1 MVAGKFGRLRH
12 SPGSR
17 ATGTR
22 ATGAHHPGTG
32 AHHSG
37 YAGRRRGAR
46 IGRTGRL
53 RSIRGTITVL
63 LIVPLLSLVAL
74 WLYAASGTV
83 GPATAERDA
92 NAVNNDVGNA
102 VQGLVE
108 GLSTERTDTFIWQS
122 AHGHV
127 SASSMDADRPKTD
140 AAISAFR
147 TGAAAAYNDEPATV
161 HPLAQELISALGTIG
176 TLRTQVDDGKLSAIA
191 AFQAYNSLTG
201 VIEQYSESLSNPD
214 ASLSLYKESQ
224 VLIEEGQAEQ
234 EIAEEATLLAGALV
248 SGNRLPASEQRVFV
262 QAVDDERQL
271 AQMGTSPL
279 DWQPGSPDPYLGLT
293 TSKPYTNWE
302 AVEDAVMATAPGA
315 LLKVSS
321 TTWENAAGAIIN
333 EFTAAENSSRLTVT
347 AGDAHQSDVII
358 WRLVLVGGAG
368 LLAVVISSLLLLQF
382 GNRIRRELTG
392 LRGAA
397 RSLANERLPSVVA
410 RLRAGEDL
418 DVDTEA
424 PPLALPTRTKEVAET
439 ADAFSAVQWTAVQ
452 AAVEQA
458 QLRKGVSLVFRS
470 LARRNQS
477 LLQRQLRMLDEME
490 RNSEDP
496 ESLEQLFALDHLTT
510 RMRRQAEGLII
521 LSGAAPGR
529 GWRKPV
535 PVIEALRGALGEI
548 EDYNRVELNT
558 ESPDFL
564 QGAGVAD
571 VTHLLA
577 ELIENAVLYSPPGT
591 KVSVRC
597 GRVAN
602 GYVIEIEDGGLGI
615 PDEIMGRLNVRLAQA
630 PDFDLADSDQLGLFV
645 VSRLAVRHQIKVS
658 LRTSGYGGTLAVVLL
673 PHTLVVSEEETVFLA
688 AEANRP
694 STGRQPALPGTGPSR
709 PGAGPHAVPAARQAA
724 LPRSAAPSGMGSSG
738 MGPNGTGPNGTGPNG
753 LGSNGLGSNGTGTGP
768 NGIVRPGGLPARQPA
783 GRGPAVP
790 TNRMPRGLGEG
801 APAAAGPTGSS
812 NGQPGLAAQPAAAAQ
827 FIASVPSAPTAPSG
841 MQSLSDLPR
850 RESGA
855 NMAPQL
861 RASRAE
867 APKTPVA
874 GRSPEQA
881 RALLSAIRT
890 GWRSGVAESDGLD
903 MTTGNGAQPDVSAR
917 RPEDPR

>member
-1 MVAGKFGRLRH
+1 MVAGKFGRRRH
-12 SPGSR
+12 SPGLR

-46 IGRTGRL
+46 VGRTGRL

-83 GPATAERDA
+83 GSATAERDA
-92 NAVNNDVGNA
+92 QATNNDVGAPLQALLESLA
-102 VQGLVE
+102 V
-108 GLSTERTDTFIWQS
+108 ERADTFMWQS
-122 AHGHV
+122 GHGHV
-127 SASSMDADRPKTD
+127 SASTMDAQRPKTD
-140 AAISAFR
+140 AAITAFR
-147 TGAAAAYNDEPATV
+147 TGAAAAFGVEPSADRPV
-161 HPLAQELISALGTIG
+161 AQQLLTDLTSIG
-176 TLRTQVDDGKLSAIA
+176 TLRTRIDDGGISALD
-191 AFQAYNSLTG
+191 AFEAYNTMCNAFFPFAD
-201 VIEQYSESLSNPD
+201 SLSNPE

-224 VLIEEGQAEQ
+224 ALLEEGQSAEGIYQ
-234 EIAEEATLLAGALV
+234 EASLLDGVSV
-248 SGNRLPASEQRVFV
+248 SGGRMSSAELRAFV
-262 QAVDDERQL
+262 VAVDNERLYAQL
-271 AQMGTSPL
+271 GTSPL
-279 DWQPGSPDPYLGLT
+279 DWPSINADPYANLG
-293 TSKPYTNWE
+293 TSKIYTGWE
-302 AVEDAVMATAPGA
+302 AIEDEIMATAPGTP
-315 LLKVSS
+315 LKVSS
-321 TTWENAAGAIIN
+321 TEWGNAVGAVLTEFNTEENA
-333 EFTAAENSSRLTVT
+333 SRLTVT
-347 AGDAHQSDVII
+347 AGDAHAGDVVIL
-358 WRLVLVGGAG
+358 RLVLVGGAG
-368 LLAVVISSLLLLQF
+368 LLAVLISSLLLLQF

-410 RLRAGEDL
+410 RLRAGDDL
-418 DVDTEA
+418 DVNVEA

-496 ESLEQLFALDHLTT
+496 ESLEQLFRLDHLTT

-615 PDEIMGRLNVRLAQA
+615 PDEIMARLNVRLAQA

-694 STGRQPALPGTGPSR
+694 SSGRPAALSGPAGPAGAARPGT
-709 PGAGPHAVPAARQAA
+709 GPHAVPAARPPA
-724 LPRSAAPSGMGSSG
+724 LPRSA
-738 MGPNGTGPNGTGPNG
+738 GPNGTGPNGTGPNG
-753 LGSNGLGSNGTGTGP
+753 AGPGGTGP
-768 NGIVRPGGLPARQPA
+768 NSTVRPGALPARQPA

-790 TNRMPRGLGEG
+790 TSRTLRGLGDG
-801 APAAAGPTGSS
+801 APAASGPTG
-812 NGQPGLAAQPAAAAQ
+812 
-827 FIASVPSAPTAPSG
+827 PSAPPGTNGYPGTAPNGLPEPAVQFTPSGPTAPTTPAG
-841 MQSLSDLPR
+841 MQALTNLPR

-867 APKTPVA
+867 APMSPVA

-890 GWRSGVAESDGLD
+890 GWRNGVAEGEGLD
-903 MTTGNGAQPDVSAR
+903 VMSGNGAQPDIDR
-917 RPEDPR
+917 RKPEDSR

>member
-1 MVAGKFGRLRH
+1 MVAGKFGRRRH

-46 IGRTGRL
+46 VGRTGRL
-53 RSIRGTITVL
+53 RSIRGTITIL

-83 GPATAERDA
+83 GPATAEREG
-92 NAVNNDVGNA
+92 NAVNNDIGNPVQNLVGD
-102 VQGLVE
+102 
-108 GLSTERTDTFIWQS
+108 LSSERTDAYVWQS
-122 AHGHV
+122 AHGHI
-127 SASSMDADRPKTD
+127 SASSMDTQRPKTD

-147 TGAAAAYNDEPATV
+147 AGEAAAYNDVPAGERAAGT
-161 HPLAQELISALGTIG
+161 ELISDLGTIG
-176 TLRTQVDDGKLSAIA
+176 TLRTQIDGGKISALA
-191 AFQAYNSLTG
+191 AFQAYNSLVG
-201 VIEQYSESLSNPD
+201 DIEQYSDALSNPD
-214 ASLSLYKESQ
+214 SSISLYKEGQ
-224 VLIEEGQAEQ
+224 ALIEEGGAEQ
-234 EIAEEATLLAGALV
+234 DIAEEATLLAGALV
-248 SGNRLPASEQRVFV
+248 SGNRLPASEQRVFA
-262 QAVDDERQL
+262 QAADDQRQIAL
-271 AQMGTSPL
+271 MGTNPL
-279 DWQPGSPDPYLGLT
+279 DWQSGTPDPYLGLT

-302 AVEDAVMATAPGA
+302 TVEDAVMATAPGA
-315 LLKVSS
+315 PLKVSS
-321 TTWENAAGAIIN
+321 TTWENAAGAVIN
-333 EFTAAENSSRLTVT
+333 EYTKAENSSRLTVT
-347 AGDAHQSDVII
+347 AGDAHQSDVVIL
-358 WRLVLVGGAG
+358 RLVLVGGAG
-368 LLAVVISSLLLLQF
+368 LLAVLVSSLLLLQF

-410 RLRAGEDL
+410 RLRAGDDL
-418 DVDTEA
+418 DVNVEA

-496 ESLEQLFALDHLTT
+496 ESLEQLFRLDHLTT

-535 PVIEALRGALGEI
+535 PVIEVLRGALGEI

-577 ELIENAVLYSPPGT
+577 ELVENAVLYSPPGT
-591 KVSVRC
+591 KVNVRC

-615 PDEIMGRLNVRLAQA
+615 PDEIMARLNVRLAQA

-645 VSRLAVRHQIKVS
+645 VSRLAIRHQIKVS

-694 STGRQPALPGTGPSR
+694 SSGRPAALPGPAGPGGAVR
-709 PGAGPHAVPAARQAA
+709 PGTGPHAVPAARPPA
-724 LPRSAAPSGMGSSG
+724 LPRSAGPNGA
-738 MGPNGTGPNGTGPNG
+738 GPNGTGPNGTGPG
-753 LGSNGLGSNGTGTGP
+753 GTGP
-768 NGIVRPGGLPARQPA
+768 HSTVRPGALPARQPA

-790 TNRMPRGLGEG
+790 TSRTLRGLGDG
-801 APAAAGPTGSS
+801 TPAASGPTGPSAAPGT
-812 NGQPGLAAQPAAAAQ
+812 NGYPGTAPNGLPEPAAQ
-827 FIASVPSAPTAPSG
+827 FTPSAPTAPTTPAG
-841 MQSLSDLPR
+841 MQALTDLPR
-850 RESGA
+850 REPMA

-867 APKTPVA
+867 APKSPVA

-890 GWRSGVAESDGLD
+890 GWRNGVAEGEGLD
-903 MTTGNGAQPDVSAR
+903 VTSGNGAQPDINRR
-917 RPEDPR
+917 RPEDSR